1 MIVNILGADYTVK
14 VGKLKKG
21 LFGDCDTDK
30 KLIRVNDEKGEPA
43 ETLIHE
49 VIHAAL
55 HESGVVHII
64 NHTEGLE
71 EAIVRAVEHGL
82 RTAEMIPDFPIEE
95 KEEET
100 HESN

>member
-1 MIVNILGADYTVK
+1 MIVNILGADYTVRAE
-14 VGKLKKG
+14 KLKKN

-30 KLIRVNDEKGEPA
+30 KLIRVNTDKGEPA

-82 RTAEMIPDFPIEE
+82 RTAEMIPEFPIEE
-95 KEEET
+95 KDET
-100 HESN
+100 HEGN